1 MRTPAYRQ
9 RILLAGA
16 ITLAL
21 LPAVRADEIPC
32 VWTGVDRVVAVGDLH
47 GDYEDFIKILKG
59 TGIVDDRLAWAGGKA
74 HLVQTGDVLD
84 RGPQGKEIF
93 DLLMR
98 LEREAPKAG
107 GMVHALL
114 GNHEELNITGI
125 AFDYPDYITAEQF
138 VAFLPRGYRR
148 DRERELLKSLQAPFA
163 DRAEGPVDAEMKM
176 KLHERWLQ
184 LMKTDDGRRA
194 YLKGFNDEYGKWLL
208 QKNAVIKINDT
219 IFCHGGISDEYST
232 WKLGTI
238 NDLMRRELAFFMGR
252 DRVFLRYKRPFEPKI
267 VYDSKGPLW
276 YRDLATREEG
286 EIRGDLDRI
295 LENLGAKSMVI
306 AHTFY
311 RGNGMSPVVS
321 PLFMSRFDGRLWIID
336 TGISEFYGGVNSALI
351 IERGKFSLW
360 GGSGAADEAAGA
372 LPPAGAVV
380 PDRPG
385 IVEFLR
391 SAPIGN
397 IVRAGQR
404 GRTEP
409 WTVILADGEDVRKA
423 IFKYVDRR
431 RPSILPTSY
440 KYELAAY
447 EVSRELGLD
456 IVPPVVEREIDG
468 VKGSLQLLVEGV
480 VPETVRRA
488 KGLEPPDPEAFRDR
502 LETVKIFAILVD
514 DDCENL
520 EDTLVDAAAGKI
532 WRVDFSEAFGLS
544 PEPRPGCPPE
554 APVPEGLLAKLRGLD
569 DAKLGERLSLY
580 LAKEEIQALILRKA
594 AIIRLL
600 EGLGD

>member
-1 MRTPAYRQ
+1 MRL
-9 RILLAGA
+9 RIFLAGTLLLALTP
-16 ITLAL
+16 TL
-21 LPAVRADEIPC
+21 RAAEIPC

-47 GDYEDFIKILKG
+47 GDYGNFIKILKG

-93 DLLMR
+93 DLLIR

-138 VAFLPRGYRR
+138 VAFLPRGYRS

-163 DRAEGPVDAEMKM
+163 DRTEGPVDAEMKV

-184 LMKTDDGRRA
+184 LMKTEDGRRA
-194 YLKGFNDEYGKWLL
+194 YLKGFNEDYGKWLL
-208 QKNAVIKINDT
+208 RKNAVIKINDT
-219 IFCHGGISDEYST
+219 IFCHGGISEGYST

-276 YRDLATREEG
+276 YRDLATRDEG
-286 EIRGDLDRI
+286 EIRGDIEHI
-295 LENLGAKSMVI
+295 LKNLGARSMVI

-321 PLFMSRFDGRLWIID
+321 PSFMSRFDGRLWIID

-351 IERGKFSLW
+351 IERGEFSLW
-360 GGSGAADEAAGA
+360 GASGAVDEAAGA
-372 LPPAGAVV
+372 PPPEGTRV
-380 PDRPG
+380 PGRPDME
-385 IVEFLR
+385 EFLR

-431 RPSILPTSY
+431 RPSVLPDSY
-440 KYELAAY
+440 MYELAAY
-447 EVSRELGLD
+447 EVSQELGLD
-456 IVPPVVEREIDG
+456 IVPPVVGREIG
-468 VKGSLQLLVEGV
+468 GFKGSLQLLVEGV
-480 VPETVRRA
+480 LPETVRRA
-488 KGLEPPDPEAFRDR
+488 KGLEPPDPAAFRDR
-502 LETVKIFAILVD
+502 LETVKIFALLVD

-520 EDTLVDAAAGKI
+520 EDTLVETGTWKVR
-532 WRVDFSEAFGLS
+532 RVDFSEAFGLS
-544 PEPRPGCPPE
+544 AEPRPGCPPE
-554 APVPEGLLAKLRGLD
+554 PPPPEGLLAKLRGLND
-569 DAKLGERLSLY
+569 SKLTARLARY
-580 LAKEEIQALILRKA
+580 LIKEEVQALVQRKA
-594 AIIRLL
+594 ALIRLL